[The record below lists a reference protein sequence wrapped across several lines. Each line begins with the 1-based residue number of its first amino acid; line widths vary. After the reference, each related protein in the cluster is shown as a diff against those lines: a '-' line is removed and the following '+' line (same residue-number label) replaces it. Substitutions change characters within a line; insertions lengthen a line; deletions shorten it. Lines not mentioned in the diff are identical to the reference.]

1 MKRKLSTIGLLLL
14 AFAIVSVMVSC
25 GGGKST
31 PARATLAFTDN
42 VENGNIDAAISMLQG
57 VKEASPEEIDKLRA
71 GLSESSKEM
80 KENGGIKNKEILK
93 ETLSEDGTTATVQ
106 MRVTYG
112 DGSTDDSDTKLVKTD
127 DGWKIRVEK

>member
-14 AFAIVSVMVSC
+14 AFAILSVMVSC

-57 VKEASPEEIDKLRA
+57 VKEATPEEIDKLRA

-80 KENGGIKNKEILK
+80 KENGGIKDKEILK

>member
-42 VENGNIDAAISMLQG
+42 VEKGNIDAAISMLQG
-57 VKEASPEEIDKLRA
+57 VKEATPEEIDKLRA

-80 KENGGIKNKEILK
+80 KENGGIKDKEILK